1 MPGTAE
7 AASAL
12 RDARLARFAALA
24 AAVHVLEAGLPS
36 PVPGIKPGL
45 ANIVTLI
52 VLLRH
57 GWRAAVVVTLLR
69 VVLSGL
75 VLGTLFAPTFWLSLA
90 GGLAAVAAL
99 GLGALGRRAGGWLAP
114 GPVGLS
120 VLAACAH
127 IQAQFWLAWS
137 WFIPHPGLLGLL
149 PLLQGAALAAGLLT
163 GLLAARILAAMQR
176 KAAALPA
183 GSPGGILPP

>member
-69 VVLSGL
+69 VVL
-75 VLGTLFAPTFWLSLA
+75 APC
-90 GGLAAVAAL
+90 
-99 GLGALGRRAGGWLAP
+99 R
-114 GPVGLS
+114 
-120 VLAACAH
+120 ACA
-127 IQAQFWLAWS
+127 
-137 WFIPHPGLLGLL
+137 
-149 PLLQGAALAAGLLT
+149 PLRMHSLRWQGESTKAMAPLRMRSLLT
-163 GLLAARILAAMQR
+163 PSGPRIA
-176 KAAALPA
+176 
-183 GSPGGILPP
+183 